1 MGDKLKS
8 KVQYWYEE
16 KYKVLMIL
24 PFLLVILALA
34 QISVQYYTTG
44 DFVHRGVTL
53 KGGSTITIT
62 KDVAMGEEGLETF
75 LQSKFPTEDISV
87 RTITSAGRVVGLSVD
102 SDVQEKA
109 EIDSLIKVIKQQ
121 TLITDKDYNA
131 EVIGSS
137 LGANFFKQTIFALL
151 VSFLL
156 MGLVVILYFRIIIPS
171 LAVILC
177 AFSDIVVT
185 VAVFNLTGMKLS
197 TAGVAALL
205 MLIGYS
211 VDTDVLL
218 TTRSMRRQEG
228 LLKDRIYSSIKTGLT
243 MTFTTLVV
251 ILIALFFVQS
261 DVVKQIMYILLIGLM
276 VDMPMTWIQNV
287 GVLRLYLEKKKYK
300 YND

>member
-1 MGDKLKS
+1 MMLDKLKS
-8 KVQYWYEE
+8 KVKYWYEE

-34 QISVQYYTTG
+34 QISVQYYSTG

-62 KDVAMGEEGLETF
+62 KDVALGAEGLETF

-87 RTITSAGRVVGLSVD
+87 RTITSAGMVVGLAVD
-102 SDVQEKA
+102 SDVQEKVD
-109 EIDSLIKVIKQQ
+109 IDFLIKIIKQQ
-121 TLITDKDYNA
+121 TLITDKDYNV

-156 MGLVVILYFRIIIPS
+156 MGLVVILYFRIMIPS

-185 VAVFNLTGMKLS
+185 VAVFNWTGMKLS

-211 VDTDVLL
+211 VDTDLLL
-218 TTRSMRRQEG
+218 TTRPMRRHEG
-228 LLKDRIYSSIKTGLT
+228 LLMDRIYSSIKTGLT
-243 MTFTTLVV
+243 MTFTTLIV

-261 DVVKQIMYILLIGLM
+261 EVVKQIMYILLIGLM
-276 VDMPMTWIQNV
+276 IDMPMTWIQNV

-300 YND
+300 

>member
-1 MGDKLKS
+1 MMLDKLKS
-8 KVQYWYEE
+8 KVKYWYEE

-34 QISVQYYTTG
+34 QISVQYYSTG

-62 KDVAMGEEGLETF
+62 KDVALGAEGLETF

-87 RTITSAGRVVGLSVD
+87 RTITSAGMVVGLAVD
-102 SDVQEKA
+102 SDVQEKVD
-109 EIDSLIKVIKQQ
+109 IDFLIKIIKQQ
-121 TLITDKDYNA
+121 TLITDKDYNV

-156 MGLVVILYFRIIIPS
+156 MGLVVILYFRIMIPS

-185 VAVFNLTGMKLS
+185 VAVFNWTGMKLS

-218 TTRSMRRQEG
+218 TTRSMRRHEG
-228 LLKDRIYSSIKTGLT
+228 LLMDRIYSSIKTGLT
-243 MTFTTLVV
+243 MTFTTLIV

-261 DVVKQIMYILLIGLM
+261 EVVKQIMYILLIGLM
-276 VDMPMTWIQNV
+276 IDMPMTWIQNV

-300 YND
+300 